1 MRDIANLFL
10 HLIIIGVWLTRPGGA
25 RSVVADS
32 LLLTHQLLILNR
44 GRQRMP
50 RLRPSI
56 E

>member
-10 HLIIIGVWLTRPGGA
+10 HLIIIGGWLTRSGGA

-32 LLLTHQLLILNR
+32 LLLTHRLLILNR

-56 E
+56 K

>member
-32 LLLTHQLLILNR
+32 LLTHQLLILNR
-44 GRQRMP
+44 GLQRMP